1 MPKKSKHDEDFH
13 LLMSFLA
20 ESVAQMSD
28 EQLKEEYEDEPKSQI
43 KEVLKAALKDLR
55 TQKLR
60 EARAEYESAAKQ
72 LSSRSYGLPGD
83 RSERRALLSAILVRQ
98 PDLRSVA
105 LTAQHR
111 ELKDLTDSDIESFLK
126 QLAELGLL
134 KSFTNGK

>member
-1 MPKKSKHDEDFH
+1 MPKKSKHEEDFH

-28 EQLKEEYEDEPKSQI
+28 EQLKEEYGHEAKSRT

-72 LSSRSYGLPGD
+72 LSSRLYNLPSD
-83 RSERRALLSAILVRQ
+83 KSERRALLSAILVRQ

-105 LTAQHR
+105 LTAHHR

-126 QLAELGLL
+126 QLAALGLL
-134 KSFTNGK
+134 NSLTNGE